1 MIKSNPSHR
10 SAIFSTPVKI
20 AVALILAVLVVLPII
35 RMFSGIRLSDFRAV
49 FASPLFG
56 DALRNSVVLSLLA
69 TVISVLVA
77 YVLAICTVRGNIPG
91 KKIFGVLLTL
101 PMLIPSI
108 SHGIGLTTL
117 FGNNGILTQLF
128 GTPSIYGP
136 VGIVAG
142 SVMYAFPVAYIM
154 LADVLTYED
163 MSVYEAADV
172 LGVGKVR
179 QFFKLSLPYLKKPL
193 IATLFSTFSLIVTDY
208 GVPVLIGGQTYT
220 LSSLMY
226 TEIAAATGG
235 SFGKSTVYA
244 LFLLIPAIVAFITDA
259 LNKENGNS
267 AFVRKSTVTRVPAP
281 LRVAAF
287 MLCLLISCV
296 ALLPILSFAV
306 QAFVVSYPRDMTFTT
321 DQIRHMVQQRGL
333 EYLTNSLVIA
343 LSTAL
348 IGTALSY
355 VTAYLTAR
363 MRSSLSRLIHLLA
376 LTFMAIPGLVLGLS
390 YAMTFK
396 ETLIYG
402 TVAIMIMANV
412 AHFLSSPY
420 LMMYNS
426 FGKMNRNLEAV
437 GETLGISRLRMIKDV
452 FIPQNISTIL
462 EMFSYLFINAMMTIS
477 AGSFLATTTTR
488 PVSLMIS
495 QFKDS
500 VGGMELAAVVSL
512 IILLTN
518 LALKGLLGLVR
529 LTAKASR
536 THRHRKE
543 IKHDTLKK
551 AI

>member
-1 MIKSNPSHR
+1 MIKSNSSHR
-10 SAIFSTPVKI
+10 SAVFSTPVKM

-91 KKIFGVLLTL
+91 KRIFGVLLTL

-267 AFVRKSTVTRVPAP
+267 AFVRKSTETRVPAP

-287 MLCLLISCV
+287 LLCLLISCV

-477 AGSFLATTTTR
+477 AVSFLATTTTR

>member
-10 SAIFSTPVKI
+10 SAVFSTPVKI

-56 DALRNSVVLSLLA
+56 DALKNSVVLSLLA

-172 LGVGKVR
+172 LGVGRVR

-267 AFVRKSTVTRVPAP
+267 AFVRKSTVTRVSAP

-287 MLCLLISCV
+287 LLCLLISCV

-321 DQIRHMVQQRGL
+321 DQIRHMIQQRGL

-437 GETLGISRLRMIKDV
+437 GETLGIGRLRMIKDV

-477 AGSFLATTTTR
+477 AVSFLATTTTR

>member
-10 SAIFSTPVKI
+10 SAVFSTPVKI

-91 KKIFGVLLTL
+91 KRIFGVLLTL

-267 AFVRKSTVTRVPAP
+267 AFVRKSTVTRVSAP

-287 MLCLLISCV
+287 LLCLLISCV

-321 DQIRHMVQQRGL
+321 DQIRHMIQQRGL

-437 GETLGISRLRMIKDV
+437 GETLGIGRLRMIKDV

-477 AGSFLATTTTR
+477 AVSFLATTTTR

>member
-1 MIKSNPSHR
+1 MMKSYFSKR
-10 SAIFSTPVKI
+10 SVAFSTPVKI
-20 AVALILAVLVVLPII
+20 AVALILAILVVLPII
-35 RMFSGIRLSDFRAV
+35 RMFLGIRLSDFQAV

-56 DALRNSVVLSLLA
+56 DALKNSVVLSLLA
-69 TVISVLVA
+69 TIISVLMA
-77 YVLAICTVRGNIPG
+77 YVLALCTVRASVPG
-91 KKIFGVLLTL
+91 KRIFGVLLTL

-117 FGNNGILTQLF
+117 LGNNGLLTQLF

-136 VGIVAG
+136 AGIVAG
-142 SVMYAFPVAYIM
+142 SVMYAFPVAFIM

-163 MSVYEAADV
+163 MSVYEAAEV
-172 LGVGKVR
+172 LGVSKIR
-179 QFFKLSLPYLKKPL
+179 QFFSLSLPYLKKPL
-193 IATLFSTFSLIVTDY
+193 IATLFSTFSLIITDY

-259 LNKENGNS
+259 LNKEKGSS
-267 AFVRKSTVTRVPAP
+267 AFVRKSTVTSVSAP
-281 LRVAAF
+281 LRAVAF
-287 MLCLLISCV
+287 LICLLISCV

-321 DQIRHMVQQRGL
+321 DQIRHMIQQRGL
-333 EYLTNSLVIA
+333 EYLANSLVIA
-343 LSTAL
+343 LITAL
-348 IGTALSY
+348 LGTALSY
-355 VTAYLTAR
+355 MTAYLTAR

-437 GETLGISRLRMIKDV
+437 GETLGVGRLRMIRDV

-462 EMFSYLFINAMMTIS
+462 EMFSYLFVNAMMTIS
-477 AGSFLATTTTR
+477 AVSFLATTTTR
-488 PVSLMIS
+488 PISLMIS

-500 VGGMELAAVVSL
+500 VGGMEMAAVVSL

-529 LTAKASR
+529 LTVTASKQ
-536 THRHRKE
+536 HRHRKE
-543 IKHDTLKK
+543 HKHDTLKK